1 MKKLL
6 FGVLALLCVACTPSE
21 KETSAIL
28 DKGFAEIMEK
38 HDAVGLMV
46 AAVKDGEVVYN
57 VSYGYKD
64 FENKVPVGIDDKL
77 RIASISKTFVATAVM
92 QLVEQGKINL
102 DEDIS
107 NYMGFELRN
116 PNFPD
121 IPITVRMLLSHT
133 SSMSDANGYF
143 SFDYFN
149 PAVSPTWQKAWN
161 SYQPG
166 TKYQYCNLGFNTLG
180 AIIEIVSG
188 ERFDIYIKKHIFEPL
203 GVEASHNVMDFDPS
217 QLIGIYRYDASTG
230 SFEKSD
236 AYAQNAADLENYK
249 MGYSTPVFS
258 PTGGVKI
265 SAKDLAKVMIMHMNK
280 GAVGDVRI
288 ISQESS
294 SLMQSEITPT
304 NYEGE
309 CYGMA
314 MISTN
319 DMFADARAV
328 GHDGLA
334 LGAYTAM
341 YWVKDG
347 DFGVVV
353 MTNGCTGKTDKAF
366 ANILCESAQLLKAHL
381 NK

>member
-1 MKKLL
+1 M
-6 FGVLALLCVACTPSE
+6 
-21 KETSAIL
+21 
-28 DKGFAEIMEK
+28 DNGFAEIMEK
-38 HDAVGLMV
+38 HEAVGLMV
-46 AAVKDGEVVYN
+46 AAVKDGEIVYN
-57 VSYGYKD
+57 ASYGYKD
-64 FENKVPVGIDDKL
+64 LENKVPVGVDDKL

-116 PNFPD
+116 PIFPD
-121 IPITVRMLLSHT
+121 IPVTVRMLLSHT
-133 SSMSDANGYF
+133 SSMSDSNGYF

-161 SYQPG
+161 SYEPG

-188 ERFDIYIKKHIFEPL
+188 ERFDEYMKRHIFEPL
-203 GVEASHNVMDFDPS
+203 GVDASHNVMDFDPA

-230 SFEKSD
+230 SVAKSD
-236 AYAQNAADLENYK
+236 AYAQNASDLENYK

-280 GAVGDVRI
+280 GAVGDVRL

-309 CYGMA
+309 
-314 MISTN
+314 
-319 DMFADARAV
+319 
-328 GHDGLA
+328 
-334 LGAYTAM
+334 
-341 YWVKDG
+341 
-347 DFGVVV
+347 
-353 MTNGCTGKTDKAF
+353 
-366 ANILCESAQLLKAHL
+366 
-381 NK
+381 

>member
-1 MKKLL
+1 MRKLL
-6 FGVLALLCVACTPSE
+6 FGVLALLCVACSPSA
-21 KETSAIL
+21 KETAALL

-38 HDAVGLMV
+38 HEAVGLMV
-46 AAVKDGEVVYN
+46 AAVKDGEIVYN
-57 VSYGYKD
+57 ASYGYKD
-64 FENKVPVGIDDKL
+64 LENKVPVGVDDKL

-116 PNFPD
+116 PIFPD
-121 IPITVRMLLSHT
+121 IPVTVRMLLSHT

-161 SYQPG
+161 SYEPG

-188 ERFDIYIKKHIFEPL
+188 ERFDEYMKRHIFEPL
-203 GVEASHNVMDFDPS
+203 GVDASHNVMDFDPA
-217 QLIGIYRYDASTG
+217 QLVGIYRYVASSE

-280 GAVGDVRI
+280 GAVGDVRL

-314 MISTN
+314 MISTD
-319 DMFADARAV
+319 DMFGDARAV

-341 YWVKDG
+341 YWVKDA
-347 DFGVVV
+347 DFGIVV

>member
-1 MKKLL
+1 MRKLF
-6 FGVLALLCVACTPSE
+6 FGVMALLCVACSPSA
-21 KETSAIL
+21 KETAALL
-28 DKGFAEIMEK
+28 DKGFAEIMER
-38 HDAVGLMV
+38 HNAVGLMV
-46 AAVKDGEVVYN
+46 AAVKDGEIVFN
-57 VSYGYKD
+57 SSYGYKD
-64 FENKVPVGIDDKL
+64 LENKVPASVDDKL
-77 RIASISKTFVATAVM
+77 RIASISKTFVATAIM
-92 QLVEQGKINL
+92 QLVEQGKIDL
-102 DEDIS
+102 DADIS
-107 NYMGFELRN
+107 SYMGFELRN
-116 PNFPD
+116 PNFLDVPV
-121 IPITVRMLLSHT
+121 TVRMLLSHT

-161 SYQPG
+161 SYEPG

-188 ERFDIYIKKHIFEPL
+188 ERFDEYIKKHIFEPL
-203 GVEASHNVMDFDPS
+203 GVDASHNVADFNPA
-217 QLIGIYRYDASTG
+217 QLIGIYRYVTSAG
-230 SFEKSD
+230 NFEKSD
-236 AYAQNAADLENYK
+236 AYAQSAEELENYRI
-249 MGYSTPVFS
+249 GYSTPVFS

-294 SLMQSEITPT
+294 ALMQSEITPT

-309 CYGMA
+309 SYGMA

-319 DMFADARAV
+319 DMFGDARAV

-381 NK
+381 NR